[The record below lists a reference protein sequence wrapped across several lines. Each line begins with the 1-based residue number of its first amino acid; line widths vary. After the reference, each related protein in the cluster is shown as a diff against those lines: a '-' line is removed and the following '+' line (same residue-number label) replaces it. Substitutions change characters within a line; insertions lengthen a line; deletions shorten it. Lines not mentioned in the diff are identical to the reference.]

1 MNARTFNLRRRCNP
15 CRTTSH
21 PCRTL
26 AGVCSI
32 DCSTMA
38 SGIAGISG
46 AGNLQDLDYSIPHRP
61 PPAPPSAAST
71 ASPNRSPE
79 FTQHQWAREQ
89 HQQHKRQ
96 KSSGSGSI
104 LKGRPRKNSLGGLL
118 RSGSSRAPKHKQEAV
133 TISDPLTAPP
143 LPPPPP
149 FIEPPP
155 IPYED
160 PNKHFHFGEAATVT
174 STAYPTPPS
183 QRPPN
188 HSFDGPEQGRMS
200 SSIFRSRS
208 RSQSREEKSNMLR
221 RGSKA
226 RQQQQAELER
236 REREAQMLP
245 KQPPRLP
252 SHHPL
257 PGMPTFGGEDARPD
271 SIAMFNQNA
280 HSNRGPP
287 PSSYTH
293 NYVQPPAQ
301 TAANFSRPGNV
312 AMAPAQR
319 DNSSSPAYAL
329 RGASAS
335 ASPTPAGIATV
346 NGDESTERTG
356 SMTNR
361 GRYDYTAA
369 AAQSGHVNSPRR
381 MRRRKDPT
389 PFK

>member
-1 MNARTFNLRRRCNP
+1 
-15 CRTTSH
+15 
-21 PCRTL
+21 
-26 AGVCSI
+26 
-32 DCSTMA
+32 MA

-46 AGNLQDLDYSIPHRP
+46 AGNLQDVDYSVAHRP
-61 PPAPPSAAST
+61 PPAPPSVAST
-71 ASPNRSPE
+71 TSPNRSPE
-79 FTQHQWAREQ
+79 FTQRQFA
-89 HQQHKRQ
+89 HQQHQRQ

-104 LKGRPRKNSLGGLL
+104 LKSRPRKNSLGGLL

-133 TISDPLTAPP
+133 AVSNPLAAPP
-143 LPPPPP
+143 LPPPP
-149 FIEPPP
+149 FIAPPP
-155 IPYED
+155 IPYDD
-160 PNKHFHFGEAATVT
+160 PNKHFHFGEAATIT
-174 STAYPTPPS
+174 STAYPSPPA
-183 QRPPN
+183 QPPPN
-188 HSFDGPEQGRMS
+188 HSFDDSEPERTS
-200 SSIFRSRS
+200 TSIFRSRS
-208 RSQSREEKSNMLR
+208 RSKSGEGKSNMLR

-271 SIAMFNQNA
+271 SIAMFNQHA
-280 HSNRGPP
+280 HANRGPP
-287 PSSYTH
+287 PSIQTH
-293 NYVQPPAQ
+293 AYAQTPAQ
-301 TAANFSRPGNV
+301 SAANFSRPGNL
-312 AMAPAQR
+312 AMASAQR

-335 ASPTPAGIATV
+335 ASPPPVGTATS
-346 NGDESTERTG
+346 NGDDATERTG

-361 GRYDYTAA
+361 GRYDYTPA

>member
-1 MNARTFNLRRRCNP
+1 
-15 CRTTSH
+15 
-21 PCRTL
+21 
-26 AGVCSI
+26 
-32 DCSTMA
+32 MA
-38 SGIAGISG
+38 SGISGISG
-46 AGNLQDLDYSIPHRP
+46 AGNLQDRDYSIPHRP
-61 PPAPPSAAST
+61 PPAPPSVASSAT
-71 ASPNRSPE
+71 SPNRSPE
-79 FTQHQWAREQ
+79 ITQQQWVRQQ

-104 LKGRPRKNSLGGLL
+104 VKERTRKNSLSGLL
-118 RSGSSRAPKHKQEAV
+118 RSGSSKHKQPEAV

-149 FIEPPP
+149 FGAPPP
-155 IPYED
+155 IPYHD

-174 STAYPTPPS
+174 STAYSIPPS
-183 QRPPN
+183 QPPPN
-188 HSFDGPEQGRMS
+188 HSFDESEEQPPNSR
-200 SSIFRSRS
+200 IFRSLS
-208 RSQSREEKSNMLR
+208 HSVSREAMLR

-257 PGMPTFGGEDARPD
+257 MAMPTFGGEDARPD
-271 SIAMFNQNA
+271 SIAMFNGQA
-280 HSNRGPP
+280 QQNRGPP

-293 NYVQPPAQ
+293 NYAQNPVQI
-301 TAANFSRPGNV
+301 AANFSRPGV
-312 AMAPAQR
+312 ASR
-319 DNSSSPAYAL
+319 DNSSSPAYAI

-335 ASPTPAGIATV
+335 VSPPPAANATA
-346 NGDESTERTG
+346 NGDEPTERTG

-369 AAQSGHVNSPRR
+369 AAQAGHVNSPRR

>member
-1 MNARTFNLRRRCNP
+1 
-15 CRTTSH
+15 
-21 PCRTL
+21 
-26 AGVCSI
+26 
-32 DCSTMA
+32 MA
-38 SGIAGISG
+38 SGISGISG
-46 AGNLQDLDYSIPHRP
+46 AGNLQDNVDYSVPHRP
-61 PPAPPSAAST
+61 PPAPPSVAST
-71 ASPNRSPE
+71 ISPNRSPE
-79 FTQHQWAREQ
+79 FTQQQWA
-89 HQQHKRQ
+89 HQQQVNHQRQ

-104 LKGRPRKNSLGGLL
+104 LKSRPRKNSLGGLL
-118 RSGSSRAPKHKQEAV
+118 RSASSRRTEAAV
-133 TISDPLTAPP
+133 AVSNPLVAPP
-143 LPPPPP
+143 LPPPP
-149 FIEPPP
+149 FIAPPP
-155 IPYED
+155 IPYGDD

-183 QRPPN
+183 RPQPN
-188 HSFDGPEQGRMS
+188 HSFDDSELERTRTS
-200 SSIFRSRS
+200 TSIFRSRS
-208 RSQSREEKSNMLR
+208 RSKSREGRSNMLR

-271 SIAMFNQNA
+271 SIAMFNGNA

-287 PSSYTH
+287 PSNHTH
-293 NYVQPPAQ
+293 TYAQTPAQ

-312 AMAPAQR
+312 AMALSHR
-319 DNSSSPAYAL
+319 DNSSSPAYVL

-335 ASPTPAGIATV
+335 VSPPPVGVATV
-346 NGDESTERTG
+346 NGDDTTERTG

-361 GRYDYTAA
+361 GRYDYTASSS
-369 AAQSGHVNSPRR
+369 QSGPVNSPRR

>member
-1 MNARTFNLRRRCNP
+1 
-15 CRTTSH
+15 
-21 PCRTL
+21 
-26 AGVCSI
+26 
-32 DCSTMA
+32 MA
-38 SGIAGISG
+38 SGISGISG

-61 PPAPPSAAST
+61 PPAPPSVAST
-71 ASPNRSPE
+71 SASPNRSPE
-79 FTQHQWAREQ
+79 LTQHQWVQQQ

-104 LKGRPRKNSLGGLL
+104 VKGRPRKNSLGGLL
-118 RSGSSRAPKHKQEAV
+118 RSGSSRASSKHKPEAV

-143 LPPPPP
+143 LPPPP
-149 FIEPPP
+149 FIAPPP
-155 IPYED
+155 IPYDD

-174 STAYPTPPS
+174 STAYSAPPS
-183 QRPPN
+183 QALPN
-188 HSFDGPEQGRMS
+188 HPFDDHVQDRTS
-200 SSIFRSRS
+200 SSFFRSRS
-208 RSQSREEKSNMLR
+208 RSKSREGRSNMLR

-226 RQQQQAELER
+226 KQQQQAELER

-252 SHHPL
+252 SHLPL
-257 PGMPTFGGEDARPD
+257 PGMPTFDGHDTRPD
-271 SIAMFNQNA
+271 SIAMFNQHA
-280 HSNRGPP
+280 HSNRGLP

-293 NYVQPPAQ
+293 NHAQTPAQ

-312 AMAPAQR
+312 AMASAHR

-335 ASPTPAGIATV
+335 VSPPPAGIAAT
-346 NGDESTERTG
+346 NGDDSTERTG

-369 AAQSGHVNSPRR
+369 ASQSGHVNSPRR

>member
-1 MNARTFNLRRRCNP
+1 
-15 CRTTSH
+15 
-21 PCRTL
+21 
-26 AGVCSI
+26 
-32 DCSTMA
+32 MA
-38 SGIAGISG
+38 SGISGISG
-46 AGNLQDLDYSIPHRP
+46 AGNLQDNVDYSVPHRP
-61 PPAPPSAAST
+61 PPAPPSVTST

-79 FTQHQWAREQ
+79 FTQEQWA
-89 HQQHKRQ
+89 HQQHRNHQRQ

-104 LKGRPRKNSLGGLL
+104 LKSRPRKNSLGGLL
-118 RSGSSRAPKHKQEAV
+118 RSASSRKTEAV
-133 TISDPLTAPP
+133 AVSNPLVAPP
-143 LPPPPP
+143 LPPPP
-149 FIEPPP
+149 FIAPPP
-155 IPYED
+155 VPYDD

-174 STAYPTPPS
+174 STAYPTPPT
-183 QRPPN
+183 RPLPN
-188 HSFDGPEQGRMS
+188 HSFDESELERTRTS
-200 SSIFRSRS
+200 TSIFRSRS
-208 RSQSREEKSNMLR
+208 RSKSREGRSNMLR

-271 SIAMFNQNA
+271 SIAMFNQ
-280 HSNRGPP
+280 HTPSNRGPP
-287 PSSYTH
+287 PSNHTH
-293 NYVQPPAQ
+293 TYAQTPAQ

-312 AMAPAQR
+312 AMASAHR

-335 ASPTPAGIATV
+335 VSPPPVGVATV
-346 NGDESTERTG
+346 NGDDTTERTG

-369 AAQSGHVNSPRR
+369 SSQSGPVNSPRR

>member
-1 MNARTFNLRRRCNP
+1 
-15 CRTTSH
+15 
-21 PCRTL
+21 
-26 AGVCSI
+26 
-32 DCSTMA
+32 MA
-38 SGIAGISG
+38 SGISGISG

-61 PPAPPSAAST
+61 PPAPPSVAST
-71 ASPNRSPE
+71 TSPNRSPE
-79 FTQHQWAREQ
+79 LTQHQWVHQQ

-104 LKGRPRKNSLGGLL
+104 VKGPQGRSRKNSLGGLL
-118 RSGSSRAPKHKQEAV
+118 RSGSSRAPKHKPEAV

-143 LPPPPP
+143 LPPPP
-149 FIEPPP
+149 FIAPPP
-155 IPYED
+155 VPYDD

-174 STAYPTPPS
+174 STAYSTPPS
-183 QRPPN
+183 QIPFN
-188 HSFDGPEQGRMS
+188 HSFDGPEQERMS

-208 RSQSREEKSNMLR
+208 RSKSREGRSNMLR

-226 RQQQQAELER
+226 KQQQQAELER

-271 SIAMFNQNA
+271 SIAMFNQHA

-293 NYVQPPAQ
+293 NYAQTPAQ
-301 TAANFSRPGNV
+301 TAANFSRPGMV
-312 AMAPAQR
+312 ATASAHR
-319 DNSSSPAYAL
+319 DKSSSPAYAL

-335 ASPTPAGIATV
+335 ASPPPAGIATA
-346 NGDESTERTG
+346 NGDDSTERTG

-369 AAQSGHVNSPRR
+369 ASQSGHVNSPRR

-389 PFK
+389 AFK

>member
-1 MNARTFNLRRRCNP
+1 
-15 CRTTSH
+15 
-21 PCRTL
+21 
-26 AGVCSI
+26 
-32 DCSTMA
+32 MA

-46 AGNLQDLDYSIPHRP
+46 AGNLQDRDYSIPHRP
-61 PPAPPSAAST
+61 PPAPPSVASSAT
-71 ASPNRSPE
+71 SPNRSPE
-79 FTQHQWAREQ
+79 LTQQQWVRQQ

-104 LKGRPRKNSLGGLL
+104 VKERARKNSLSGLL
-118 RSGSSRAPKHKQEAV
+118 RSGSSKHKPEAV

-149 FIEPPP
+149 FGAPPP
-155 IPYED
+155 IPYQQHS

-174 STAYPTPPS
+174 STAYSTPPS
-183 QRPPN
+183 PAPPH
-188 HSFDGPEQGRMS
+188 HSFDDSEQQPPNTR
-200 SSIFRSRS
+200 IFRSLS
-208 RSQSREEKSNMLR
+208 HSVSREAMLR

-257 PGMPTFGGEDARPD
+257 MAMPTFGGEDARPD
-271 SIAMFNQNA
+271 SIAMFNGQ
-280 HSNRGPP
+280 SQPNRGPQ

-293 NYVQPPAQ
+293 NYAQTPAQ
-301 TAANFSRPGNV
+301 TAANFSRPGV
-312 AMAPAQR
+312 VSR

-335 ASPTPAGIATV
+335 VSPPPATNATV
-346 NGDESTERTG
+346 NGDEPTERTG

-369 AAQSGHVNSPRR
+369 AAQAGHVNSPRR
-381 MRRRKDPT
+381 IRRRKDPT

>member
-1 MNARTFNLRRRCNP
+1 
-15 CRTTSH
+15 
-21 PCRTL
+21 
-26 AGVCSI
+26 
-32 DCSTMA
+32 MA

-46 AGNLQDLDYSIPHRP
+46 AGNLQDRDYSIPHRP
-61 PPAPPSAAST
+61 PPAPPSVASSAT
-71 ASPNRSPE
+71 SPNRSPE
-79 FTQHQWAREQ
+79 LTQQQWVRQQ

-104 LKGRPRKNSLGGLL
+104 VKERARKNSLSGLL
-118 RSGSSRAPKHKQEAV
+118 RSGSSKHKPEAV

-149 FIEPPP
+149 FGAPPP
-155 IPYED
+155 IPYQHS

-174 STAYPTPPS
+174 STAYSTPPS
-183 QRPPN
+183 PAPRNHSSDDSEQQPPN
-188 HSFDGPEQGRMS
+188 SR
-200 SSIFRSRS
+200 IFRSLS
-208 RSQSREEKSNMLR
+208 HSVSREAMLR

-226 RQQQQAELER
+226 RQQQAELER

-257 PGMPTFGGEDARPD
+257 MAMPTFGGEDARPD
-271 SIAMFNQNA
+271 SIAMFNGQ
-280 HSNRGPP
+280 SQPNRGPA
-287 PSSYTH
+287 PSGYTY
-293 NYVQPPAQ
+293 NYAQTPAQ
-301 TAANFSRPGNV
+301 TAANFSRPGV
-312 AMAPAQR
+312 VSR

-335 ASPTPAGIATV
+335 VSPPPATNATV
-346 NGDESTERTG
+346 NGDEPTERTG

-369 AAQSGHVNSPRR
+369 AAQAGHVNSPRR
-381 MRRRKDPT
+381 IRRRKDPT